1 MCGIVGAIV
10 KGSGGFSIK
19 AENSFLELL
28 YVDAVRGYDSTG
40 VIAVKKDGGF
50 GIMKEAEEAALFIPA
65 FKATKLFTDMFSQG
79 KALIGHNRKKTI
91 GEIKDETAHPFVVD
105 DTFALVHNGT
115 LSGHRLLAEK
125 DTDSEALAHVIK
137 EVFDKDTWKED
148 LEEVLGRVYGAY
160 ALVMFDQK
168 KEHVMFLRNKERPLW
183 LCETGDTLFFASE
196 PMMASWIL
204 CRNGYEYKDIKVTM
218 VEEHEL
224 GIYDL
229 VKNTLKWEKLVP
241 KKPTPSSATLAAT
254 GTGGG
259 QKRGVVT
266 GMGGKR
272 LSKKAL
278 KFFRKKWLKE
288 RVSFWADDYVEKEF
302 PFTIDEDGAT
312 EIYMFARADEIV
324 FDHSISVEVDIKE
337 WGFSTSEEIFE
348 QRYTA
353 IIDEIEYKE
362 ETETIFLHVSSVKPI
377 VKSINRPYLL
387 TNRTQLEEKLK
398 EKSLSYLETAF
409 LVLKPK
415 LCRWEMEVY
424 EEAIVTR
431 KREVASLER
440 QSRKLGYDACHE
452 EAEQEGVKLREERD
466 YKLGKLRLIHPDK
479 GLIYE
484 APITV
489 H

>member
-1 MCGIVGAIV
+1 
-10 KGSGGFSIK
+10 
-19 AENSFLELL
+19 LL

-115 LSGHRLLAEK
+115 LSGHKLLAEK

-137 EVFDKDTWKED
+137 EVFDKDTWKVD

-204 CRNGYEYKDIKVTM
+204 VRNGYEYKDIKVTM

-229 VKNTLKWEKLVP
+229 VKNTLTWEKLVP
-241 KKPTPSSATLAAT
+241 KKSTPSLATPPAT

-259 QKRGVVT
+259 PRLGGAMGT
-266 GMGGKR
+266 GGKR

-302 PFTIDEDGAT
+302 PFTIDNDGAT
-312 EIYMFARADEIV
+312 EIYLFARADEIV

-337 WGFSTSEEIFE
+337 WGFSTSDEIFE

-362 ETETIFLHVSSVKPI
+362 ETESIFLHVSGVKPV
-377 VKSINRPYLL
+377 VKSIPRPYLL
-387 TNRTQLEEKLK
+387 TSRSQLEAKLK
-398 EKSLSYLETAF
+398 EKSLAYLETEF